1 MLENE
6 LDQQIIACLRRNAR
20 SSFAQIGAE
29 VGLSA
34 PAVKRRV
41 DRLEARG
48 VILGYQVVVDPA
60 VDGTGVEA
68 YVELSCRN
76 TTLPADV
83 ATIVDS
89 LPQVVAACTVTG
101 EADALLHVRARDMAE
116 LEETIAAIRSDPR
129 TERTRSVVV
138 LTRLFASR
146 PV

>member
-1 MLENE
+1 M
-6 LDQQIIACLRRNAR
+6 
-20 SSFAQIGAE
+20 
-29 VGLSA
+29 GLSA

-48 VILGYQVVVDPA
+48 VILGYQAVVDPA
-60 VDGTGVEA
+60 VDGAGVEA

-101 EADALLHVRARDMAE
+101 DADALLHVRARDMAE
-116 LEETIAAIRSDPR
+116 LEETIAVIRSDPR